1 MTSKNT
7 VTTQEE
13 DYLEIDAR
21 IPGQN
26 YVCMSFISPEDT
38 LTQRELFF
46 FNRYMNQ
53 TCGELDLAID
63 EAVKNAGEE
72 FNDKITKEL
81 KTKLKG
87 HLKYSYNQFKD
98 KFDDFKY
105 KFNDE
110 LEEQLKSFSNFRTN
124 IRGVKVRGV
133 FDTHAEA
140 EKTAKKLQNRD
151 RSFHVFVG
159 QMGYWLPWDPCA
171 DRIENEEYLE
181 TELNTLMKEY
191 KENEIKKDLF
201 YEDQKRDSKNDAMR
215 EKMENEKKQK
225 EEATSLTVDT
235 IDNATASLN
244 EEDPWMKAKF
254 EGAVEEAVVE
264 EAVVEEAVIEEAVIG
279 EGQPEMKVI

>member
-225 EEATSLTVDT
+225 EEGTSLTVDT

-264 EAVVEEAVIEEAVIG
+264 EAVIEEAVIG

>member
-13 DYLEIDAR
+13 DYLEIDDR

-26 YVCMSFISPEDT
+26 YVCMSFVSPEDT
-38 LTQRELFF
+38 LTQRELFY

-72 FNDKITKEL
+72 FNEKITKEL
-81 KTKLKG
+81 KEKLKG
-87 HLKYSYNQFKD
+87 HLKYDYNQFKD

-110 LEEQLKSFSNFRTN
+110 LEEQLKTFSNFRTN

-140 EKTAKKLQNRD
+140 ERKAKKLQNRD

-201 YEDQKRDSKNDAMR
+201 YEDQKRESKNDAMR
-215 EKMENEKKQK
+215 EKMEHDKKQK

-254 EGAVEEAVVE
+254 EDAVEDAVEGAVEGAVEDAVE
-264 EAVVEEAVIEEAVIG
+264 GKGKGKV
-279 EGQPEMKVI
+279 KVI

>member
-13 DYLEIDAR
+13 DYLEIDDR

-26 YVCMSFISPEDT
+26 YVCMSFVSPEDT
-38 LTQRELFF
+38 LTQRELFY

-72 FNDKITKEL
+72 FNEKITKEL
-81 KTKLKG
+81 KEKLKG
-87 HLKYSYNQFKD
+87 HLKYDYNQFKD

-110 LEEQLKSFSNFRTN
+110 LEEQLKTFSNFRTN

-140 EKTAKKLQNRD
+140 ERKAKKLQNRD

-201 YEDQKRDSKNDAMR
+201 YEDQKRESKNDAMR
-215 EKMENEKKQK
+215 EKMEHDKKQK
-225 EEATSLTVDT
+225 EESTSLTVDT

-254 EGAVEEAVVE
+254 EDAVEDAVEGAVE
-264 EAVVEEAVIEEAVIG
+264 G
-279 EGQPEMKVI
+279 EVKVI